1 MDFPKSPITIDEKNL
16 LRFKRKKGILCL
28 NNSNSSLT
36 PIDLS
41 KSTQMKKKFLKIKT
55 QEK

>member
-1 MDFPKSPITIDEKNL
+1 MDFPKSPFTIDEKNL
-16 LRFKRKKGILCL
+16 LRFKRKKGIICL
-28 NNSNSSLT
+28 NKSNSSLT